1 MDRVTRFLAFGGCLG
16 LALAGLLGWHELVP
30 TPPQT
35 WDWVRVIGAILS
47 SLAIVCAV
55 LGAVL
60 LLIPGLRKSSP
71 TPTFNPVTHLGA
83 GDGTTK
89 CFRTTTPYQL
99 GSLHVYVN
107 GLQQDSIETDPA
119 NGDFELTFSPTVD
132 DRIDASWVVGQP
144 ARHRPWAPSRREPLA
159 LPAQAGAA
167 SLKTQVNQP
176 EPSSTAMGLALS
188 ATTPNEAIRTGTA
201 SLSGRADDA
210 TGDEPPADWGAPYW
224 QGRQIL
230 RCPYCTYRTV
240 IMSRHAEHSGT
251 HTEPPTAGDAL
262 AVYAGAPR
270 PWARV
275 QVHFLGDG
283 SAYVNGVPADPKAI
297 LFTTATRAD
306 ELLATG
312 LYGFGAPPDRRPH
325 QPSPP
330 DAPGT
335 TGPSY
340 VRLMESIDRVGK
352 AWQQLTQKP
361 TPPRTD
367 KESIRE
373 NDDWSARHT
382 PGAMFGTRVICRECG
397 RTFEGL
403 DFNAHQRGEM

>member
-1 MDRVTRFLAFGGCLG
+1 MDRVARFLAFGGCLG
-16 LALAGLLGWHELVP
+16 IALTGLLGWHELVP

-47 SLAIVCAV
+47 SLAIGSAV
-55 LGAVL
+55 LGTVL

-71 TPTFNPVTHLGA
+71 APIFNPVTHLGA

-132 DRIDASWVVGQP
+132 DRIGASWVVGQP
-144 ARHRPWAPSRREPLA
+144 AKHRPWAPSRRETLA
-159 LPAQAGAA
+159 LPARAA
-167 SLKTQVNQP
+167 SPRTQVSEP
-176 EPSSTAMGLALS
+176 EPPSTGVALAPS
-188 ATTPNEAIRTGTA
+188 ATIPDKAIQTGTA
-201 SLSGRADDA
+201 SLSGQVDNGAA
-210 TGDEPPADWGAPYW
+210 DEPPADWGAPYW
-224 QGRQIL
+224 EGKQIL
-230 RCPYCTYRTV
+230 RCPYCAYRTV
-240 IMSRHAEHSGT
+240 SINRHTEHAET
-251 HTEPPTAGDAL
+251 HTEPPTAGDARS
-262 AVYAGAPR
+262 VYPDVPR

-297 LFTTATRAD
+297 LFTTASRAD

-312 LYGFGAPPDRRPH
+312 LYGLGPPPDRTPH

-330 DAPGT
+330 DVPGT

-340 VRLMESIDRVGK
+340 VRLLESLDRVGK
-352 AWQQLTQKP
+352 SWQKLTQKP
-361 TPPRTD
+361 TPPRAD

-373 NDDWSARHT
+373 NEDWPARHT
-382 PGAMFGTRVICRECG
+382 PGAMFGTRVTCRECG